1 MTTVA
6 TNNTHEKETK
16 PKADT
21 KSPFEAKAPEK
32 APKAKLDASEAVRL
46 MLTTLKR
53 VEPTDRAKVLAT
65 LAALA

>member
-6 TNNTHEKETK
+6 TNNTHDKEPK
-16 PKADT
+16 PKAAT
-21 KSPFEAKAPEK
+21 GSPFENKKPEK

-53 VEPTDRAKVLAT
+53 VEPTERPKVLAT